1 MIECSSLDFQKII
14 HQTEVSKVLVYY
26 FFFFNKVWFQRT
38 PWALFCFA
46 SIFNFLAIT
55 FWCPFISYDTCWENL
70 VSCAVSKNISSLG
83 CVYFIRMQRQL
94 QNKMPV
100 FLLQEKKASE
110 ERVEDQKAVDD
121 QVLPEISKIPQL
133 RKYMKSLFSLR
144 KGQYPHSMKF

>member
-1 MIECSSLDFQKII
+1 
-14 HQTEVSKVLVYY
+14 
-26 FFFFNKVWFQRT
+26 
-38 PWALFCFA
+38 
-46 SIFNFLAIT
+46 
-55 FWCPFISYDTCWENL
+55 
-70 VSCAVSKNISSLG
+70 
-83 CVYFIRMQRQL
+83 MQRYL

-144 KGQYPHSMKF
+144 KGQYPHSMKFWVHVCKLLE